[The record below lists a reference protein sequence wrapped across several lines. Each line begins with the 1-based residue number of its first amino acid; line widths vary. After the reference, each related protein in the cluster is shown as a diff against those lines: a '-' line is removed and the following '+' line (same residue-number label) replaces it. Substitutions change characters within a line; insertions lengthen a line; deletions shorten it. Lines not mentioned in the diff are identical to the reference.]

1 MTFYTKQQ
9 LDNLLLLQ
17 QTEQAMEEGLVSAEN
32 AQAIRKE
39 LGASL
44 YAPNLF
50 IRIGLFILT
59 NLAAAFAMG
68 SISAFLFSTLLN
80 ENNYHVLGYFMGLIS
95 IGALEMLLRAN
106 KYYRAGVDDG
116 LSWMACS
123 FLGLGISPLMEKHPI
138 VFFGILFLI
147 LFIASIRYLNE
158 VLAIGAVITL
168 FFLTYHIAA
177 AQGGKSLDFLPFI
190 FFTLAIL
197 LVFLVE
203 RIRYRLDLRHWDYWH
218 RAVHAISL
226 LLVYASINYYAVREG
241 SILLLH
247 KKLLPEQQIPLGGFF
262 WFLTFLIPVF
272 FVVSGLR
279 KKQPIKYRIG
289 LLTLAISFITLRN
302 YYHFTALEIILS
314 ITGAGLL
321 VIGYFLVRYFKEN
334 MHGYSYHPGSTTSEL
349 NLANLEALVIGEGM
363 GGSGQPSSG
372 KEFGGGSSG
381 GAGASGRF

>member
-17 QTEQAMEEGLVSAEN
+17 QTEQAVEEGLVTAEN

-39 LGASL
+39 LGTSL

-95 IGALEMLLRAN
+95 IGVLELLLRAN

-123 FLGLGISPLMEKHPI
+123 FLGLGISPLFEKHPI
-138 VFFGILFLI
+138 VFLGVLFLI
-147 LFIASIRYLNE
+147 LVTASIRYLNE
-158 VLAIGAVITL
+158 VLSIGAVLAL
-168 FFLTYHIAA
+168 FLLTYYTAA
-177 AQGGKSLDFLPFI
+177 EQGGQTLDFLPFI
-190 FFTLAIL
+190 FFALAL
-197 LVFLVE
+197 LIVFLVE
-203 RIRYRLDLRHWDYWH
+203 KIRHRPEFRHWIYWH

-247 KKLLPEQQIPLGGFF
+247 KNLRPEQQIPLGVFF
-262 WFLTFLIPVF
+262 WFLTFLIPIF
-272 FVVSGLR
+272 FLVSGLR
-279 KKQPIKYRIG
+279 KNSR
-289 LLTLAISFITLRN
+289 
-302 YYHFTALEIILS
+302 
-314 ITGAGLL
+314 
-321 VIGYFLVRYFKEN
+321 
-334 MHGYSYHPGSTTSEL
+334 
-349 NLANLEALVIGEGM
+349 
-363 GGSGQPSSG
+363 
-372 KEFGGGSSG
+372 
-381 GAGASGRF
+381 